1 MVSYRPWQRRKRPHP
16 SLVTLVFIHVRPDP
30 HPSPHHFCLPIWA
43 VAHSS
48 RNAGKK
54 GFTLPG
60 MNQPNTFNPKS
71 HRTHHIVGSVHHC
84 TASTRF
90 KAERDICRTNHRP
103 YAEATCGNRSNK
115 PSGKSSP
122 NHDKMANTKSNPT
135 ALTTEWEAWGT
146 IVPHRKDS
154 KQQRHACP
162 SNHRPYAKA
171 MCGNR
176 SDKPRGKS
184 SPNHDK
190 MADSKSNRI
199 RRPSYSA
206 RLMTPQASQRVSDTL
221 TCLSSRQ

>member
-1 MVSYRPWQRRKRPHP
+1 MR
-16 SLVTLVFIHVRPDP
+16 
-30 HPSPHHFCLPIWA
+30 
-43 VAHSS
+43 
-48 RNAGKK
+48 K

-60 MNQPNTFNPKS
+60 MNQPNTFNPMS
-71 HRTHHIVGSVHHC
+71 HRTHHIVGSVGHHR

-90 KAERDICRTNHRP
+90 KADRHICRANHRS

-115 PSGKSSP
+115 PRGKSSP
-122 NHDKMANTKSNPT
+122 NHDKMADTQNRIPPHSPQSGK
-135 ALTTEWEAWGT
+135 EAWGT

-154 KQQRHACP
+154 KQQRHARP

-171 MCGNR
+171 TCGNR

-206 RLMTPQASQRVSDTL
+206 CLMTRQASQKVSDTL
-221 TCLSSRQ
+221 TCLSSHQ